1 MKVKEKTFV
10 YTNPNQLEG
19 EPYEVANAACEQAQ
33 AVAELLA
40 EAVDGAFRMARVAE
54 MHRDQQQGKQPDGG
68 DFRNR
73 PLGTRLIKIHEQA
86 EKTARD
92 LGLIAR
98 AASFDPNSLEE

>member
-1 MKVKEKTFV
+1 
-10 YTNPNQLEG
+10 
-19 EPYEVANAACEQAQ
+19 
-33 AVAELLA
+33 
-40 EAVDGAFRMARVAE
+40 
-54 MHRDQQQGKQPDGG
+54 MHRDQQQDKQPDGG